1 MPMRLDLHLHT
12 DISPCGEQR
21 PEEAVARAREVG
33 LDLICITDH
42 FSTEVLEHLS
52 PGPQENGLM
61 VLVGM
66 EYSTPD
72 GDFLLFAPGKVPWF
86 PRGLSSREVLEEIR
100 RLGGL
105 SIWAHPYRWGREPD
119 EELLEDG
126 LVDAIE
132 VLNGRTSLLANAQA
146 RELAYAF
153 DLPGVAG
160 SDAHSVEEIG
170 IVFNETDR
178 LIRTVEDLIAAVK
191 DGSVKPRLSEQLS
204 RLYEMQLGM
213 KYEPF

>member
-1 MPMRLDLHLHT
+1 M
-12 DISPCGEQR
+12 
-21 PEEAVARAREVG
+21 G

-42 FSTEVLEHLS
+42 FTTEVLDYVS
-52 PGPQENGLM
+52 CGRQENGLL
-61 VLVGM
+61 VLVGV

-86 PRGLSSREVLEEIR
+86 PRGLSSREVLSEIR
-100 RLGGL
+100 RLEGL

-119 EELLEDG
+119 EALLEEG

-153 DLPGVAG
+153 GLPGVAG
-160 SDAHSVEEIG
+160 SDAHSVGEIG
-170 IVFNETDR
+170 LVYNETETQ
-178 LIRTVEDLIAAVK
+178 IETAEDLIQAVK
-191 DGSVKPRLSEQLS
+191 GGQVRPRLSERLS